1 MNRIYLDFAA
11 ATPLDDDVFD
21 AMKPFF
27 AEKFH
32 NPSALY
38 SGARES
44 RVSLERARSD
54 VARYIGARP
63 SEIIFTAGGSEST
76 NLAIHG
82 VMRKHPEANLVISS
96 VEHDA
101 VRVPAQK
108 YSCTQI
114 LVDTKGVLGTK
125 NLTDSIDDKTV
136 LVSIMLANNE
146 IGTIQPV
153 SQVVSIVK
161 EIRNS
166 RKKRGIKTPLYVHTD
181 ACQAPLYLD
190 CHVSRLGV
198 DLMTLNG
205 GKIHGPKQSGILYV
219 RAGIELEPLV
229 YGGGQEFSLRSGTEN
244 VAFAVGFAK
253 SLKNALSGRH
263 ERVQRV
269 TGLRDYLMAELESR
283 FGAIV
288 TGHKTH
294 RIANNVHVIFPG
306 HDNERILFALDEM
319 GVDVASGSACSA
331 SKETS
336 SHVLR
341 SVGISKEDTRASVRF
356 SLGKTT
362 TKEEIDQTLQ
372 KLSDALNA

>member
-11 ATPLDDDVFD
+11 ATPVDDDVFE

-27 AEKFH
+27 IDNFY

-38 SGARES
+38 TGARES
-44 RVSLERARSD
+44 HTSLEQARSE
-54 VARYIGARP
+54 VARCIGARS
-63 SEIIFTAGGSEST
+63 SEIVFTAGGSEST

-82 VMRKHPEANLVISS
+82 VMRKHPATHLVISAI
-96 VEHDA
+96 EHDA
-101 VRVPAQK
+101 VRIPAQK
-108 YSCTQI
+108 YNYTQAPVNDKGI
-114 LVDTKGVLGTK
+114 VDTQALKGL
-125 NLTDSIDDKTV
+125 IHDKTV
-136 LVSIMLANNE
+136 LLSVMLVNNE

-153 SQVVSIVK
+153 AQVVSVVK

-336 SHVLR
+336 SHVLQ
-341 SVGISKEDTRASVRF
+341 SVGISKDDTRASVRF